1 MWASKNNITGGY
13 LNYGESK
20 EADIYVNGKVFH
32 KFLKNTYSENIQNI
46 RLGLNYGVGLKKIVL
61 KVLFMDDFND
71 DGKITKRYMYYN
83 GSLLK

>member
-1 MWASKNNITGGY
+1 MRMTNNKTG
-13 LNYGESK
+13 N
-20 EADIYVNGKVFH
+20 
-32 KFLKNTYSENIQNI
+32 
-46 RLGLNYGVGLKKIVL
+46 KIVL